1 MLYQFGQWELDEELF
16 ELRLRGA
23 PVSAA
28 PKVFD
33 TLLILFRN
41 RHRVVTKSELLAL
54 VWKGSVVTD
63 DALSFAV
70 RKARRILSE
79 APEGGTIETIRGRG
93 YRFVCALAPI
103 DRTASSPVARAA
115 AVHTPRKPHQAP
127 LRGRSA

>member
-1 MLYQFGQWELDEELF
+1 MVYRFGQWEIDEELF

-33 TLLILFRN
+33 TLLVLFTN

-63 DALSFAV
+63 DALSFTV

-79 APEGGTIETIRGRG
+79 APDGGTIATVRGRG
-93 YRFVCALAPI
+93 YRFVCERAPV
-103 DRTASSPVARAA
+103 DLDA
-115 AVHTPRKPHQAP
+115 H
-127 LRGRSA
+127 